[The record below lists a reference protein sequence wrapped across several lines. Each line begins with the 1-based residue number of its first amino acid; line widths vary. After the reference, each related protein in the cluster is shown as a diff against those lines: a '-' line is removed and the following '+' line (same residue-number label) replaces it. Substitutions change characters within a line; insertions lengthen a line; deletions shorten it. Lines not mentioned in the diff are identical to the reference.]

1 MSLLKNNLPLIQA
14 LKSLFHKTK
23 QWKKL
28 KSQRA
33 NLWID
38 LTGNWRRKQKM
49 IIVTKEIIGWKDKK
63 LKDRRM
69 QDSKSLTRILK
80 KKQKR
85 KFQRMNSQLLSK
97 LWSFNLK
104 VKLRDWLVISLL
116 KETQMKLVFKKR
128 NYFLKRLVLKDLCI
142 GILVLFKKWSL

>member
-1 MSLLKNNLPLIQA
+1 
-14 LKSLFHKTK
+14 
-23 QWKKL
+23 
-28 KSQRA
+28 
-33 NLWID
+33 
-38 LTGNWRRKQKM
+38 M

-97 LWSFNLK
+97 L
-104 VKLRDWLVISLL
+104 
-116 KETQMKLVFKKR
+116 
-128 NYFLKRLVLKDLCI
+128 
-142 GILVLFKKWSL
+142 